1 MFNKLLP
8 AICASAIALA
18 PFGAIAQTKQYKDAD
33 CRIVQQRTQLTVWLR
48 NGETAPRWL
57 TRGDIIYITGNHQGE
72 GMEVETVNKG
82 TGWIKKNTPLE
93 TCGGAG

>member
-8 AICASAIALA
+8 TIFASAIALA
-18 PFGAIAQTKQYKDAD
+18 PFGAIAQTKQYKDAN
-33 CRIVQQRTQLTVWLR
+33 CRVVQQRTPMTVWLK

-57 TRGDIIYITGNHQGE
+57 NKGDIVYLTGNQRDE

-82 TGWIKKNTPLE
+82 TGWINKNTQLD
-93 TCGGAG
+93 TCNGDG